1 MANHK
6 AEFNRAARFAIL
18 EMEKLP
24 PGDDAAVDDIIAR
37 FLVAAGE
44 TVRVRNA
51 EAGEEKDQLT
61 TTTARR
67 SSSEPVRLNQ
77 QSRMGTQPRASVYL
91 DASVVSA
98 LFDKANPE
106 RQALTQA
113 FFRRAA
119 DFRVFI
125 SEVTVVEIEQTPDTI
140 LRNRM
145 KQVAG
150 PLAVLALTG
159 DAERLANEYV
169 RTGAVPATYLNDALH
184 IAISVVY
191 GIDYLLSW
199 NFRHIVRKKTMDIAR
214 MVNTLSGL
222 GSTEI
227 ATPAELL

>member
-1 MANHK
+1 MS
-6 AEFNRAARFAIL
+6 NRRTEPNGA
-18 EMEKLP
+18 
-24 PGDDAAVDDIIAR
+24 
-37 FLVAAGE
+37 
-44 TVRVRNA
+44 
-51 EAGEEKDQLT
+51 
-61 TTTARR
+61 ARR
-67 SSSEPVRLNQ
+67 SPSEPGPPNVQART
-77 QSRMGTQPRASVYL
+77 GTRPRASVYL

-113 FFRRAA
+113 FFRRAE

-150 PLAVLALTG
+150 AFPVLALTD

-169 RTGAVPATYLNDALH
+169 RNGAVPVAYLNDALH
-184 IAISVVY
+184 IAISAAN

-199 NFRHIVRKKTMDIAR
+199 NFRHIVRRKTMDIAR

>member
-6 AEFNRAARFAIL
+6 AEPNR
-18 EMEKLP
+18 
-24 PGDDAAVDDIIAR
+24 V
-37 FLVAAGE
+37 
-44 TVRVRNA
+44 
-51 EAGEEKDQLT
+51 
-61 TTTARR
+61 ARR
-67 SSSEPVRLNQ
+67 SPSEPVPPNVQ
-77 QSRMGTQPRASVYL
+77 ARMGTQPRASVYL

-125 SEVTVVEIEQTPDTI
+125 SEVTVVEIDQTPDTI

-145 KQVAG
+145 KRVAG
-150 PLAVLALTG
+150 AFPVLALTD
-159 DAERLANEYV
+159 DAERLANEYI
-169 RTGAVPATYLNDALH
+169 RNGAVPVAYLNDALH
-184 IAISVVY
+184 IAISAVN

-199 NFRHIVRKKTMDIAR
+199 NFRHIVRRKTMDIAR
-214 MVNTLSGL
+214 MVNTLSGI

>member
-6 AEFNRAARFAIL
+6 AKSNRAAR
-18 EMEKLP
+18 
-24 PGDDAAVDDIIAR
+24 R
-37 FLVAAGE
+37 
-44 TVRVRNA
+44 T
-51 EAGEEKDQLT
+51 
-61 TTTARR
+61 
-67 SSSEPVRLNQ
+67 SSEPVPQNQ
-77 QSRMGTQPRASVYL
+77 QSRIGTQPRASVYL

-106 RQALTQA
+106 RQALTQT

-125 SEVTVVEIEQTPDTI
+125 SEVTVVEIEQTPDAI
-140 LRNRM
+140 LRSRM
-145 KQVAG
+145 KQAVEAI
-150 PLAVLALTG
+150 AVLALTG
-159 DAERLANEYV
+159 DAERLANEYI
-169 RTGAVPATYLNDALH
+169 RNGAVPAAYLNDALH
-184 IAISVVY
+184 IAISVVN

-199 NFRHIVRKKTMDIAR
+199 NFRHIVRKKTMDTAR

>member
-1 MANHK
+1 MASHE
-6 AEFNRAARFAIL
+6 AESTRA
-18 EMEKLP
+18 
-24 PGDDAAVDDIIAR
+24 
-37 FLVAAGE
+37 
-44 TVRVRNA
+44 
-51 EAGEEKDQLT
+51 
-61 TTTARR
+61 ARR
-67 SSSEPVRLNQ
+67 SSSEPVPHNL
-77 QSRMGTQPRASVYL
+77 QSRMNIQPRASVYL

-145 KQVAG
+145 KQVVGAF
-150 PLAVLALTG
+150 AVLALTG
-159 DAERLANEYV
+159 DAERLADEYV
-169 RTGAVPATYLNDALH
+169 RNGAVPAAYLNDALH
-184 IAISVVY
+184 IAVSVVN

>member
-1 MANHK
+1 MANHRV
-6 AEFNRAARFAIL
+6 ESNRAAR
-18 EMEKLP
+18 
-24 PGDDAAVDDIIAR
+24 
-37 FLVAAGE
+37 
-44 TVRVRNA
+44 
-51 EAGEEKDQLT
+51 
-61 TTTARR
+61 R
-67 SSSEPVRLNQ
+67 SAPEPVLQNP
-77 QSRMGTQPRASVYL
+77 QSRTGTQPKASVYL

-113 FFRRAA
+113 FFRRAS

-125 SEVTVVEIEQTPDTI
+125 SEVTVVEIEQTPDAI
-140 LRNRM
+140 LRNQM
-145 KQVAG
+145 SQVVEAI
-150 PLAVLALTG
+150 AVLALTG

-169 RTGAVPATYLNDALH
+169 RNGAVPAAYLNDALH
-184 IAISVVY
+184 IAVSVIN

-227 ATPAELL
+227 VTPAELL

>member
-1 MANHK
+1 MANHR
-6 AEFNRAARFAIL
+6 AESNRAAR
-18 EMEKLP
+18 
-24 PGDDAAVDDIIAR
+24 
-37 FLVAAGE
+37 
-44 TVRVRNA
+44 
-51 EAGEEKDQLT
+51 
-61 TTTARR
+61 R
-67 SSSEPVRLNQ
+67 SPSEPVRLNQ

-91 DASVVSA
+91 DALVVSA
-98 LFDKANPE
+98 LHDKTNPE

-113 FFRRAA
+113 FFRRVA

-125 SEVTVVEIEQTPDTI
+125 SEVTVEIEQTPDTV
-140 LRNRM
+140 LRSRM

-150 PLAVLALTG
+150 AFAVLELTG
-159 DAERLANEYV
+159 DAERLANEYI
-169 RTGAVPATYLNDALH
+169 RNGAVPAAYLNDALH
-184 IAISVVY
+184 IAISVVN

>member
-1 MANHK
+1 MANPK
-6 AEFNRAARFAIL
+6 AESNRA
-18 EMEKLP
+18 
-24 PGDDAAVDDIIAR
+24 
-37 FLVAAGE
+37 
-44 TVRVRNA
+44 
-51 EAGEEKDQLT
+51 
-61 TTTARR
+61 ARR
-67 SSSEPVRLNQ
+67 SSSEPVRLSQ
-77 QSRMGTQPRASVYL
+77 QSRTGAQPRASVYL

-113 FFRRAA
+113 FFRRAS
-119 DFRVFI
+119 DFHVFI
-125 SEVTVVEIEQTPDTI
+125 SEVTVVEIVQTPDAI

-150 PLAVLALTG
+150 AFPVLALTD

-169 RTGAVPATYLNDALH
+169 RNGAVPVAYLNDALH
-184 IAISVVY
+184 IAISAVN

-199 NFRHIVRKKTMDIAR
+199 NFRHIVRRKTMDIAR